1 MDTCFLFVR
10 HLNEHGCLCLNI
22 AETGTVNAPL
32 MQRSFAEI
40 RQLQQESKTI
50 IVESTINASLL
61 LLELPWLPERKAR
74 IAIPYALEDKVAQ
87 SVDELHF
94 AFDKLRYRD
103 NHYLIAVIAKQRMNE
118 IKTVLAE
125 QHISFDLITLDWF
138 ALEEHHTCIT
148 EELLLINSSEYK
160 GALAGELA
168 ALYLKKHPF
177 NHLYSFADSYISSE
191 SSDKRTEISY
201 GWIAQRLLA
210 TKPLNLCQ
218 GEMQHSMRAD
228 WLKKGYML
236 SASLAIIW
244 LISIVLV
251 NAINLHSLN
260 KKNNALDQRIAVIY
274 REFFPEAKQVISP
287 RFRISQLL
295 GDQTVNSQSR
305 FWFLLTQLALVLKEN
320 NSTPEQIRYQNNLL
334 TITLIS
340 PDFASLER
348 IEEQLKTRQL
358 QVSQTQ
364 ASTRDEQVFAT
375 LELK

>member
-61 LLELPWLPERKAR
+61 LLELPWLPDRKAR

-177 NHLYSFADSYISSE
+177 NNLYSFADSYISSE
-191 SSDKRTEISY
+191 SSDKRAEISY
-201 GWIAQRLLA
+201 EWIAQRLLA

-251 NAINLHSLN
+251 NAINLYSLN

-305 FWFLLTQLALVLKEN
+305 FWFLLTQLARVLKEN

-334 TITLIS
+334 AVTLIS

>member
-1 MDTCFLFVR
+1 
-10 HLNEHGCLCLNI
+10 
-22 AETGTVNAPL
+22 
-32 MQRSFAEI
+32 
-40 RQLQQESKTI
+40 
-50 IVESTINASLL
+50 
-61 LLELPWLPERKAR
+61 
-74 IAIPYALEDKVAQ
+74 
-87 SVDELHF
+87 
-94 AFDKLRYRD
+94 
-103 NHYLIAVIAKQRMNE
+103 
-118 IKTVLAE
+118 
-125 QHISFDLITLDWF
+125 
-138 ALEEHHTCIT
+138 
-148 EELLLINSSEYK
+148 
-160 GALAGELA
+160 
-168 ALYLKKHPF
+168 
-177 NHLYSFADSYISSE
+177 
-191 SSDKRTEISY
+191 
-201 GWIAQRLLA
+201 LLA

-236 SASLAIIW
+236 SASLTIIW

-305 FWFLLTQLALVLKEN
+305 FWFLLTQLARVLKEN

-334 TITLIS
+334 AVTLIS

>member
-1 MDTCFLFVR
+1 
-10 HLNEHGCLCLNI
+10 
-22 AETGTVNAPL
+22 
-32 MQRSFAEI
+32 
-40 RQLQQESKTI
+40 
-50 IVESTINASLL
+50 
-61 LLELPWLPERKAR
+61 
-74 IAIPYALEDKVAQ
+74 
-87 SVDELHF
+87 
-94 AFDKLRYRD
+94 
-103 NHYLIAVIAKQRMNE
+103 
-118 IKTVLAE
+118 
-125 QHISFDLITLDWF
+125 
-138 ALEEHHTCIT
+138 
-148 EELLLINSSEYK
+148 
-160 GALAGELA
+160 
-168 ALYLKKHPF
+168 
-177 NHLYSFADSYISSE
+177 
-191 SSDKRTEISY
+191 
-201 GWIAQRLLA
+201 
-210 TKPLNLCQ
+210 

-236 SASLAIIW
+236 SASLTIIW

-305 FWFLLTQLALVLKEN
+305 FWFLLTQLARVLKEN

-334 TITLIS
+334 AVTLIS